1 MRYNTRRS
9 MWRAW
14 PALALAM
21 AALSLGWG
29 ADAGASVISAVG
41 SAELISEG
49 AFAGW
54 YKYTYDVTWSLRRGL
69 SHWDLVLKP
78 ACTQEDHLF
87 VFDTDIGGAFDG
99 LSTGKNWS
107 SSNPVVFTVSYEG
120 NFEASGDPS
129 IGLTEP
135 LIKWEPNEGSDDPG
149 KSGVGTFWFY
159 SNVIPEYGTFDDI
172 VVSKYGRYTNYGD
185 LTGAY
190 PSCEVIPE
198 PLTVGLQGVG
208 VVLTMLTRRRNPE
221 RLSQRRRAE

>member
-1 MRYNTRRS
+1 MKG
-9 MWRAW
+9 W

-54 YKYTYDVTWSLRRGL
+54 YKYTYDVTWSLSRGL

-107 SSNPVVFTVSYEG
+107 SSKPVVFTVSYEG
-120 NFEASGDPS
+120 DFEARGDPS
-129 IGLTEP
+129 IGLTNP
-135 LIKWEPNEGSDDPG
+135 LVKWEPIAGDDPR
-149 KSGVGTFWFY
+149 KYGVGTFWFY

-172 VVSKYGRYTNYGD
+172 VVGKYGRYTKYGD

-190 PSCEVIPE
+190 PSCQVIPE
-198 PLTVGLQGVG
+198 PFTVGLLGVG
-208 VVLTMLTRRRNPE
+208 VVLTMLTRRRNTE
-221 RLSQRRRAE
+221 RFSQRRRAE

>member
-1 MRYNTRRS
+1 MYDTRRQI
-9 MWRAW
+9 MKGWL
-14 PALALAM
+14 ALALAM

-54 YKYTYDVTWSLRRGL
+54 YKYTYDVTWSLSRGL

-87 VFDTDIGGAFDG
+87 VFDTDVGGAYDG

-107 SSNPVVFTVSYEG
+107 TGDPIVFTVSYEG
-120 NFEASGDPS
+120 DFEASGDPS
-129 IGLTEP
+129 IGLTSP
-135 LIKWEPNEGSDDPG
+135 LMKWEPNENNNQPG
-149 KSGVGTFWFY
+149 KRGVGTFWFY
-159 SNVIPEYGTFDDI
+159 ANVIPEYNTFED
-172 VVSKYGRYTNYGD
+172 VVVGKYSRYTKYGD

-198 PLTVGLQGVG
+198 PFTVGLLGVG
-208 VVLTMLTRRRNPE
+208 TILTMLTRRRNPE
-221 RLSQRRRAE
+221 FLSQRRRAE